1 MKQSIFLNRNKKYTN
16 KGTAPTALAWWG
28 TVPFKLVH
36 HGRIIESVFLLQPP
50 QMEYTRFPG
59 AADEPPRADALR
71 GLT

>member
-1 MKQSIFLNRNKKYTN
+1 MYNPPLNLGYLKKF
-16 KGTAPTALAWWG
+16 AFQLA
-28 TVPFKLVH
+28 
-36 HGRIIESVFLLQPP
+36 